1 MEPSAPATGAPVTDG
16 PVATRYAA
24 KTANGEIESNPGQA
38 GLAVRFDRLV
48 AELAQSPSRGLFARL
63 RGRAE
68 PVKGLYVYGAVGR
81 GKTML
86 MDWFFEAAPVA
97 RKRRTHFNEFMGD
110 VHDRIHLARQNTAG
124 DPIEPVVASLAAETR
139 LLCLDEF
146 VVTDIADAMILSR
159 LFEPLFKGG
168 LTLVTTSNTAPENL
182 YAGGLN
188 RSLFLPFIDVLRRST
203 EIIRLDIDTDY
214 RMAKLVGTPVY
225 ITPLGAPARR
235 ALDAIWRRL
244 TGSEKGSPATLTNHG
259 RAITVPEAAEGVA
272 RFPFD
277 ALCRAPLGASDY
289 LTIARAYHTVMID
302 DLPQL
307 RDAER
312 DAARRLIL
320 LVDTLYDRGVHLIAS
335 AAAEPAELYTATF
348 GEEAASFPR
357 TVSRLI
363 EMRSEA
369 YLSAAPRR

>member
-1 MEPSAPATGAPVTDG
+1 MEPSAPLTGAPVTDG
-16 PVATRYAA
+16 PVAARYAA
-24 KTANGEIESNPGQA
+24 KTANGEIELNPVQA
-38 GLAVRFDRLV
+38 GFARRLDRLI

-86 MDWFFEAAPVA
+86 MDWFFDAAPVA

-110 VHDRIHLARQNTAG
+110 VHDRIHLARQNTSG
-124 DPIEPVVASLAAETR
+124 DPIEPVVAALAAETR

-214 RMAKLVGTPVY
+214 RMTKLAGTPVY

-244 TGSEKGSPATLTNHG
+244 TGTATGNPAALTNHG
-259 RAITVPEAAEGVA
+259 RTITVPEAAEGVA

-277 ALCRAPLGASDY
+277 ALCRVPLGASDY
-289 LTIARAYHTVMID
+289 LAIARAYHTVMVD
-302 DLPQL
+302 GLPQL

-320 LVDTLYDRGVHLIAS
+320 LVDTLYDRGVHLIVS
-335 AAAEPAELYTATF
+335 AAAEPAELYTASW
-348 GEEAASFPR
+348 GEEAAAFPR

-369 YLSAAPRR
+369 YLAAPPRR